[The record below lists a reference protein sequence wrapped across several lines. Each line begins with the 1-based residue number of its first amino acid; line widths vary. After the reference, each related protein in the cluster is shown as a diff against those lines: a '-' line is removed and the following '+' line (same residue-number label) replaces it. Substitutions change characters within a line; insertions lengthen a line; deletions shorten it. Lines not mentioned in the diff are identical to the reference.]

1 MGGSCPEGQ
10 YWDGLV
16 KECLCC
22 RLVCEQPHVSSR
34 CISYCESAHCK
45 RQPGHYY
52 DVLLK
57 TCMRCA
63 EVCGKHPAEC
73 SRHCHTTS
81 YPVTATM
88 LGVKVTSH
96 LPNSRGL
103 SVPMALEDSTL
114 LLYSLLALCMVLLFS
129 SLSLALAVLLRTAKS
144 SKPRPS
150 EAKQNLVVQPG
161 EKVGMR
167 GGQLAPT
174 SKDLVTSSSCPPNRM
189 QSDDSIPT
197 ETCVCIHCF
206 PDLKALGQS
215 NDRPP
220 LPINQQAVLPGVQTM
235 EGRPL
240 FTEQSLHSPGGGSSE
255 MRSIYSPSYQSASQ
269 QNWNG

>member
-10 YWDGLV
+10 NWDQLV
-16 KECLCC
+16 KKCMSC
-22 RLVCEQPHVSSR
+22 RLVCQKPYAISR
-34 CISYCESAHCK
+34 CISFCESTHCK
-45 RQPGHYY
+45 RLPGHYY

-73 SRHCHTTS
+73 SQHCHTTS
-81 YPVTATM
+81 PPVTRKM
-88 LGVKVTSH
+88 L
-96 LPNSRGL
+96 LPNSREA

-129 SLSLALAVLLRTAKS
+129 SLSLALAVLLRRSRAKS
-144 SKPRPS
+144 SKPRPK
-150 EAKQNLVVQPG
+150 EAKQKPVVQPG
-161 EKVGMR
+161 ERNGMR
-167 GGQLAPT
+167 GGQLEHT
-174 SKDLVTSSSCPPNRM
+174 SKDFVKSSGCPPNRE

-215 NDRPP
+215 NDRPLGPP
-220 LPINQQAVLPGVQTM
+220 LSFNQQAGLPVAQTM

-240 FTEQSLHSPGGGSSE
+240 WTEQSLHGPGGDSSE
-255 MRSIYSPSYQSASQ
+255 IRFLCSPS
-269 QNWNG
+269 N